1 MPFLKLLS
9 RYWKWKKMSIENII
23 VLIKGGGEMASGVAH
38 RLSRCHFRV
47 CMTEILKPQ
56 AVRRE
61 VSFCEAVY
69 EGEKT
74 VEGITAKR
82 VNSYDEVIEVWN
94 SDRIPLIVDATATI
108 KEILKPDVM
117 VDAIMAKKNLGTKIT
132 DAPLVI
138 ALGPGFYAGK
148 DAHLVVE
155 TKRGHNLGKIIEEGE
170 AEQDTGI
177 PGLIAGF
184 SAERVLRAPGNGML
198 SNVMEI
204 GASVEAGDIVASVND
219 FPITTKVNGII
230 RGLLRDGAEVWKGM
244 KIGDVD
250 PRGIKEYCY
259 TISDKAS
266 AIGGGVLEGIL
277 SNLNW

>member
-38 RLSRCHFRV
+38 RLSRCHFKV

-94 SDRIPLIVDATATI
+94 SDRMPLIVDATATI

-184 SAERVLRAPGNGML
+184 SAERVLRAPGNGIL

-204 GASVEAGDIVASVND
+204 GASVEAGDMVASVND

>member
-1 MPFLKLLS
+1 
-9 RYWKWKKMSIENII
+9 MSIENII

-38 RLSRCHFRV
+38 RLSKCHFKV
-47 CMTEILKPQ
+47 CMTEIPKPQ

-69 EGEKT
+69 EGKKT
-74 VEGITAKR
+74 VQGITAKR
-82 VNSYDEVIEVWN
+82 VNSYDEVEEAWN
-94 SDRIPLIVDATATI
+94 SDQMPLIVDATSLI
-108 KEILKPDVM
+108 KDILKPDVI

-138 ALGPGFYAGK
+138 ALGPGFCAGK

-155 TKRGHNLGKIIEEGE
+155 TKRGHNLGKIIKEGE
-170 AEQDTGI
+170 AEKDTGI

-184 SAERVLRAPGNGML
+184 SIERVLRAPTNGTL
-198 SNVMEI
+198 SIIKEI
-204 GASVEAGDIVASVND
+204 GTSVEAGAIVAFVND
-219 FPITTKVNGII
+219 LPITTQINGII

-244 KIGDVD
+244 KTGDVD

-277 SNLNW
+277 SHLNRRG

>member
-1 MPFLKLLS
+1 
-9 RYWKWKKMSIENII
+9 MSIENII

-47 CMTEILKPQ
+47 CMTEISKPQ

-69 EGEKT
+69 EGKKT
-74 VEGITAKR
+74 VEGITAR
-82 VNSYDEVIEVWN
+82 LVDSYDQ
-94 SDRIPLIVDATATI
+94 IPEIWDSGQIPIIVDPDTNIKEFLKPDILVDAT
-108 KEILKPDVM
+108 V
-117 VDAIMAKKNLGTKIT
+117 AKKNLGTKIT

-155 TKRGHNLGKIIEEGE
+155 TNRGHNLGKIIEEGE
-170 AEQDTGI
+170 AEKDTGI
-177 PGLIAGF
+177 PGSIAGF
-184 SAERVLRAPGNGML
+184 SVERVLRAPGNGIL
-198 SNVMEI
+198 SNLMEI
-204 GASVEAGDIVASVND
+204 GASVEAGDMVASVND
-219 FPITTKVNGII
+219 FPITTKFEGII

-277 SNLNW
+277 SNLNR

>member
-1 MPFLKLLS
+1 
-9 RYWKWKKMSIENII
+9 MSIENIT

-38 RLSRCHFRV
+38 RLSRCHFRI
-47 CMTEILKPQ
+47 CMTEIPKPQ

-61 VSFCEAVY
+61 VSFCEAAY

-74 VEGITAKR
+74 VEGITAKLA
-82 VNSYDEVIEVWN
+82 NSYDEVITVWDN
-94 SDRIPLIVDATATI
+94 GHIPIMIDATATI

-155 TKRGHNLGKIIEEGE
+155 TKRGHNLGKIIKEGE
-170 AEQDTGI
+170 AKKDTGI

-184 SAERVLRAPGNGML
+184 SVERVLRAPENGML

-204 GASVEAGDIVASVND
+204 GASVKAGDIVASVND
-219 FPITTKVNGII
+219 FPITTQINGII
-230 RGLLRDGAEVWKGM
+230 RGLLRDGADVWKGM

-277 SNLNW
+277 SHLNR

>member
-1 MPFLKLLS
+1 
-9 RYWKWKKMSIENII
+9 MSIENII

-38 RLSRCHFRV
+38 RLRRCHFRV

-94 SDRIPLIVDATATI
+94 SDRISLIVDATATI

-177 PGLIAGF
+177 PALIAGF
-184 SAERVLRAPGNGML
+184 SAGRVLRAPENGIL

-219 FPITTKVNGII
+219 FPITTKVNGVI
-230 RGLLRDGAEVWKGM
+230 RGLLRNGAEVWKGM

>member
-1 MPFLKLLS
+1 
-9 RYWKWKKMSIENII
+9 MSIENII
-23 VLIKGGGEMASGVAH
+23 LLIKGGGEMASGVAQ

-47 CMTEILKPQ
+47 CMTEIPKPQ

-69 EGEKT
+69 DEEKT
-74 VEGITAKR
+74 VEGVTAR
-82 VNSYDEVIEVWN
+82 LIESHELIQGVW
-94 SDRIPLIVDATATI
+94 DRGQIPIIVDPQSRV
-108 KEILKPDVM
+108 LNFLSPDVV

-155 TKRGHNLGKIIEEGE
+155 TKRGHNLGKIIQEGE
-170 AEQDTGI
+170 AEKDTGI

-184 SAERVLRAPGNGML
+184 SVERVLRAPGNGML
-198 SNVMEI
+198 SNVTEI
-204 GASVEAGDIVASVND
+204 GASVEAGDMVASVND
-219 FPITTKVNGII
+219 SPITTKINGII

-277 SNLNW
+277 SNLNR

>member
-1 MPFLKLLS
+1 
-9 RYWKWKKMSIENII
+9 MSIENII

-38 RLSRCHFRV
+38 RLNRCHFRV
-47 CMTEILKPQ
+47 CMTEISKPQ

-74 VEGITAKR
+74 VEGITAKG

-94 SDRIPLIVDATATI
+94 SGYIPLMVDATATI
-108 KEILKPDVM
+108 KEFLKPDVM

-155 TKRGHNLGKIIEEGE
+155 TNRGHNLGKIIEEGE
-170 AEQDTGI
+170 AKKDTGI

-184 SAERVLRAPGNGML
+184 SVERVLRAPRNGIL
-198 SNVMEI
+198 SNLMEI
-204 GASVEAGDIVASVND
+204 GASVEAGDIVAFVND
-219 FPITTKVNGII
+219 FPITTKVKGII

-277 SNLNW
+277 SHLNR

>member
-1 MPFLKLLS
+1 
-9 RYWKWKKMSIENII
+9 MSIENSI

-47 CMTEILKPQ
+47 CMTEIPKPQ

-82 VNSYDEVIEVWN
+82 VHSYDEVIVVWN
-94 SDRIPLIVDATATI
+94 SDRMPLIVDATATI
-108 KEILKPDVM
+108 KKILKPDVM

-155 TKRGHNLGKIIEEGE
+155 TKRGHNLGKIIEDGQ
-170 AEQDTGI
+170 AEKDTGI

-184 SAERVLRAPGNGML
+184 SIERILRAPGNGIL

-204 GASVEAGDIVASVND
+204 GTSVEAGDMVASVND
-219 FPITTKVNGII
+219 FPIETKVNGII

-250 PRGIKEYCY
+250 PRGIEEYCY

-277 SNLNW
+277 SHLNR

>member
-23 VLIKGGGEMASGVAH
+23 VLIKGGGEIASGVAH

-47 CMTEILKPQ
+47 CMTEIPKPQ

-94 SDRIPLIVDATATI
+94 SDRMPLIIDATATI

-155 TKRGHNLGKIIEEGE
+155 TQRGHNLGKIIEEGE
-170 AEQDTGI
+170 AEKDTGI

-184 SAERVLRAPGNGML
+184 SAERVLRAPGNGIL

-204 GASVEAGDIVASVND
+204 GASVEAGDMVASVND
-219 FPITTKVNGII
+219 FPITTQVNGII

>member
-1 MPFLKLLS
+1 
-9 RYWKWKKMSIENII
+9 MSIENII
-23 VLIKGGGEMASGVAH
+23 VLIKGGGEIASGVAH

-47 CMTEILKPQ
+47 CMTEIPKPQ

-82 VNSYDEVIEVWN
+82 VNSYDEVVEAWN
-94 SDRIPLIVDATATI
+94 SDLIPLIIDTTASI
-108 KEILKPDVM
+108 KDILKPVVL

-138 ALGPGFYAGK
+138 ALGPGFCAGK

-155 TKRGHNLGKIIEEGE
+155 TKRGHNLGKIIKEGE
-170 AEQDTGI
+170 AEKDTGI
-177 PGLIAGF
+177 PGMIEGF
-184 SAERVLRAPGNGML
+184 SIERVLRAPKNGTL
-198 SNVMEI
+198 SIVKEI
-204 GASVEAGDIVASVND
+204 GASVKAGDLVALVND
-219 FPITTKVNGII
+219 FPIKTKINGII
-230 RGLLRDGAEVWKGM
+230 RGLLRDGAEVWEGM
-244 KIGDVD
+244 KTGDVD
-250 PRGIKEYCY
+250 PRGIKEYYY
-259 TISDKAS
+259 TISDKAN

-277 SNLNW
+277 YYLNP

>member
-1 MPFLKLLS
+1 M
-9 RYWKWKKMSIENII
+9 MSIKNII

-47 CMTEILKPQ
+47 CMTEIPKPQ

-74 VEGITAKR
+74 VEGITAKL
-82 VNSYDEVIEVWN
+82 VDTHDDITKAWN
-94 SDRIPLIVDATATI
+94 NNNIPIIVDPETKI
-108 KEILKPDVM
+108 KESLKPDVM
-117 VDAIMAKKNLGTKIT
+117 VDARMAKKNLGTKIT

-148 DAHLVVE
+148 HAHLVVE
-155 TKRGHNLGKIIEEGE
+155 TNRGHNLGKIIEEGE
-170 AEQDTGI
+170 AEKNTGI
-177 PGLIAGF
+177 PTVIAGF
-184 SAERVLRAPGNGML
+184 SVERVLRAPGNGIL
-198 SNVMEI
+198 SNLMEI
-204 GASVEAGDIVASVND
+204 GASVEAEDVVASVND
-219 FPITTKVNGII
+219 CSIKAKIKGII

-277 SNLNW
+277 SNLNR

>member
-23 VLIKGGGEMASGVAH
+23 VLIKGGGEIASGVAH

-47 CMTEILKPQ
+47 CMTEIPKPQ

-94 SDRIPLIVDATATI
+94 SDRMPLIIDATATI

-155 TKRGHNLGKIIEEGE
+155 TQRGHNLGKIIEEGE
-170 AEQDTGI
+170 AEKDTGI

-184 SAERVLRAPGNGML
+184 SAERVLRAPGNGIL

-204 GASVEAGDIVASVND
+204 GASVEAGDMVASVND
-219 FPITTKVNGII
+219 FPITTKVKGII

-250 PRGIKEYCY
+250 PRGIKKYCY

>member
-1 MPFLKLLS
+1 
-9 RYWKWKKMSIENII
+9 MSIENIF

-38 RLSRCHFRV
+38 RLRKCHFRV
-47 CMTEILKPQ
+47 CMTEIPKPQ

-82 VNSYDEVIEVWN
+82 VNTYDEVEEVWN
-94 SDRIPLIVDATATI
+94 SDQIPLIVDATSSI
-108 KEILKPDVM
+108 KDILKPDVI

-132 DAPLVI
+132 EAPLVI

-155 TKRGHNLGKIIEEGE
+155 TKRGHNLGKIIKEGE
-170 AEQDTGI
+170 AEKDTGI

-184 SAERVLRAPGNGML
+184 SIERVLRAPKNGTL
-198 SNVMEI
+198 SIMKEI
-204 GASVEAGDIVASVND
+204 GTSVEAGAIVAFVND
-219 FPITTKVNGII
+219 LPITTQINGII

-244 KIGDVD
+244 KTGDVD

-259 TISDKAS
+259 TISDKTN
-266 AIGGGVLEGIL
+266 AIGGGVLEGML
-277 SNLNW
+277 SYLNR

>member
-1 MPFLKLLS
+1 
-9 RYWKWKKMSIENII
+9 MSIENII

-47 CMTEILKPQ
+47 CMTEISKPQ
-56 AVRRE
+56 SVRRE

-69 EGEKT
+69 EGEKR

-94 SDRIPLIVDATATI
+94 GDRMPLIVDATATI

-170 AEQDTGI
+170 AEKDTGI

-184 SAERVLRAPGNGML
+184 SIERVLRAPGNGIL
-198 SNVMEI
+198 SNLMEI
-204 GASVEAGDIVASVND
+204 GASAEAGDIVAFVND
-219 FPITTKVNGII
+219 FPITTKVKGII
-230 RGLLRDGAEVWKGM
+230 RGLLRNGAEVWKGM

-277 SNLNW
+277 SNLNR

>member
-1 MPFLKLLS
+1 
-9 RYWKWKKMSIENII
+9 MSIENII

-47 CMTEILKPQ
+47 CMTEISKPQ

-74 VEGITAKR
+74 VEGITAKL
-82 VNSYDEVIEVWN
+82 VHTHDEITKAWN
-94 SDRIPLIVDATATI
+94 NNKIPIIVDPETKI
-108 KEILKPDVM
+108 KEFLKPDVM

-155 TKRGHNLGKIIEEGE
+155 TNRGHNLGKIIEEGE
-170 AEQDTGI
+170 AEKDTGI
-177 PGLIAGF
+177 PGSIAGF
-184 SAERVLRAPGNGML
+184 SVERVLRAPGNGIL
-198 SNVMEI
+198 SNLMEI
-204 GASVEAGDIVASVND
+204 GASVEAGDMVASVND
-219 FPITTKVNGII
+219 FPITTKVKGII

-277 SNLNW
+277 SNLNR

>member
-23 VLIKGGGEMASGVAH
+23 VLIKGGGEIASGVAH

-94 SDRIPLIVDATATI
+94 SDRMPLIIDATATI

-155 TKRGHNLGKIIEEGE
+155 TQRGHNLGKIIEEGE
-170 AEQDTGI
+170 AEKDTGI

-184 SAERVLRAPGNGML
+184 SAERVLRAPGNGIL

-204 GASVEAGDIVASVND
+204 GASVEAGDMVASVND
-219 FPITTKVNGII
+219 FPITTQVNGII